1 MNPIKLFFLEASYGD
16 SLLFEFDND
25 TTLLIDGGTKVSM
38 HQNIEVLRK
47 SYSKHKNNYI
57 LLTHIDNDHING
69 IIYLFERC
77 EDIYQKVNGVIFNTS
92 EDLKSFIADDEK
104 DPPSICISC
113 ENDGYTGYSEGK
125 QLEHILAELNISVY
139 SNIVSGTDLSI
150 NGIDIK
156 ILSPSIKSFKGYQ
169 SWIEEQEEAYTGI
182 EASDYSQSIEELII
196 NPFKEDASPTN
207 LSSISILIDYKD
219 KKILL
224 LGDSVPSDIVVSLV
238 DLGYSKDTKL
248 NLDILK
254 VSHHGSKHN
263 TSTELLEMID
273 CKKFLIST
281 NGKKYQHP
289 DKECLARI
297 IKTQDCP
304 ELIFNYDIYDCIF
317 SKEEK
322 ESGLFTIKEENEVD
336 I

>member
-1 MNPIKLFFLEASYGD
+1 MKLE
-16 SLLFEFDND
+16 
-25 TTLLIDGGTKVSM
+25 
-38 HQNIEVLRK
+38 
-47 SYSKHKNNYI
+47 
-57 LLTHIDNDHING
+57 
-69 IIYLFERC
+69 
-77 EDIYQKVNGVIFNTS
+77 
-92 EDLKSFIADDEK
+92 
-104 DPPSICISC
+104 
-113 ENDGYTGYSEGK
+113 
-125 QLEHILAELNISVY
+125 
-139 SNIVSGTDLSI
+139 
-150 NGIDIK
+150 
-156 ILSPSIKSFKGYQ
+156 
-169 SWIEEQEEAYTGI
+169 
-182 EASDYSQSIEELII
+182 SIEELIT
-196 NPFKEDASPTN
+196 NPFKEDTSPTN